1 MRMGRDWQNVAQEVG
16 WVPGQASGAGAWG
29 APVGEGIGD
38 AVGEGAG
45 KKEEEVGDGE
55 EDAE

>member
-1 MRMGRDWQNVAQEVG
+1 MGRDWQNVAQEVG